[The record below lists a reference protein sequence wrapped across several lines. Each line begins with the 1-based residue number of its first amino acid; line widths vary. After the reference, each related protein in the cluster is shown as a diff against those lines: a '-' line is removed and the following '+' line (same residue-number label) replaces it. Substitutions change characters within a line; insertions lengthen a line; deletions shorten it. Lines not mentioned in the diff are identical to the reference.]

1 MSTNNKLFDTDNP
14 SKPAPADT
22 DLLALGDS
30 ENPTGGG
37 FPLKT
42 TTVSE
47 LLAKASSG
55 FPSVKASG
63 RQTGQTASIA
73 SLAAYTVGASDGSF
87 QISGNVL
94 VTAISG
100 TLGMFVA
107 WTDEGGNSHSVQMF
121 FTYQGLGSILITL
134 TSMNDFI
141 GLSFGIRAKAG
152 TTITVST
159 LILGGSATCNA
170 EAYITQLG

>member
-1 MSTNNKLFDTDNP
+1 MGTSAAIFGAGYSTK
-14 SKPAPADT
+14 SVPAPADVLPLGDST
-22 DLLALGDS
+22 TLVGGIPNQMQTTVADLLAI
-30 ENPTGGG
+30 
-37 FPLKT
+37 KM
-42 TTVSE
+42 
-47 LLAKASSG
+47 
-55 FPSVKASG
+55 PSVVAHG
-63 RQTGQTASIA
+63 RQTAQTGNIA
-73 SLAAYTVGASDGSF
+73 SLATYTVGASDGSF

-107 WTDEGGNSHSVQMF
+107 WTDEGGNLHSVQMF
-121 FTYQGLGSILITL
+121 FTYAGLGSFLITL
-134 TSMNDFI
+134 ASMNDFI

-159 LILGGSATCNA
+159 LILGGSATYNA